1 MTGRGDAIPATRSPR
16 QPGRPGTT
24 VGRVL
29 PGLAVV
35 GLTAIGA
42 ALRLPAL
49 TDAGLWRDD
58 AWVALVGRVGPGMA
72 WDMSATAPLFTAGMW
87 AWLHLGDRMV
97 AWWAQLPPMALG
109 IAVGLKNG
117 FKQGIGSA
125 IGAVVGG
132 IILSLI
138 IANVAGFQESGNQE
152 LEQRGIVSVYGR

>member
-1 MTGRGDAIPATRSPR
+1 MTLATN
-16 QPGRPGTT
+16 TT
-24 VGRVL
+24 V
-29 PGLAVV
+29 LAAQGIVGMSQELFSIVVVV
-35 GLTAIGA
+35 G
-42 ALRLPAL
+42 
-49 TDAGLWRDD
+49 
-58 AWVALVGRVGPGMA
+58 GMA
-72 WDMSATAPLFTAGMW
+72 A
-87 AWLHLGDRMV
+87 
-97 AWWAQLPPMALG
+97 MALG